1 MSRIYKMTYKQNPN
15 KSHQLLIFML
25 SQRIISLLVFE
36 ILQTLGEVIKLPRI
50 KRESQIKSSLV
61 HLEYRLPFLTIII
74 YL

>member
-1 MSRIYKMTYKQNPN
+1 
-15 KSHQLLIFML
+15 ML

-61 HLEYRLPFLTIII
+61 HLGYRLPFLTIII
-74 YL
+74 YLELNFLLLDCTVIFQ